1 MNTTVL
7 IGYYASFQGDR
18 AIVNE
23 DNSVIVFGNKHDFTN
38 YHENHPEKVAE
49 IPTYKKIY
57 YDEIIQ
63 SICEGYSFA
72 FDEISYNRFYPIAQ
86 LNGYDFGPV
95 DFSIDFS
102 TNYEKKICNFKN
114 RTKSKVIT

>member
-1 MNTTVL
+1 MNMTEF

-23 DNSVIVFGNKHDFTN
+23 DNSVIVFGKKHDFIN
-38 YHENHPEKVAE
+38 YHENHPEKVTE

-57 YDEIIQ
+57 YAEIIQ
-63 SICEGYSFA
+63 HIYEGYSFA

-86 LNGYDFGPV
+86 LNGYDFGPE
-95 DFSIDFS
+95 DFS
-102 TNYEKKICNFKN
+102 TDFSNNYEKKFATLKIERNQK
-114 RTKSKVIT
+114 